1 MPNMSFDFLVRYC
14 TKWYKIASERV
25 NSIWWDAVLA
35 PLKELESVATS
46 DVVHFAQGGNDCLL
60 YMREHSDREL
70 LKNSLQGILLQQPGA
85 LSKTWS
91 WKQGN

>member
-1 MPNMSFDFLVRYC
+1 MYALYVFHFLVRYC

-46 DVVHFAQGGNDCLL
+46 DVVHLRQETSDESKKTEVAQSTGMLD
-60 YMREHSDREL
+60 MHEHSE
-70 LKNSLQGILLQQPGA
+70 KNYA
-85 LSKTWS
+85 EF
-91 WKQGN
+91 